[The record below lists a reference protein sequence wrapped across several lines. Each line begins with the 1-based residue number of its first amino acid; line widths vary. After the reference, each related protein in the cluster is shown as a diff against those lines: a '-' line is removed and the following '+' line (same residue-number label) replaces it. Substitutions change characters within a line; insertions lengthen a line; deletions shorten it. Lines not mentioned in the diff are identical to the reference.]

1 MAIEKGLITV
11 AIQKSGRLN
20 EDTVKLLKECDIDV
34 PQGGRQDVGYSRK
47 FPLKFLYVRNSDIPS
62 IVSGG
67 YADLGV
73 TGEDV
78 VLETG
83 EPLIEAMKLPY
94 GGCNLALGVRSDFP
108 YRQLSDLRGMQVAT
122 SFPRLTE
129 NFFRFNGVKDVG
141 ILELGGSVELAA
153 NQNWVKACVDIT
165 SSGESMRVNGLE
177 VRETLLSSQ
186 AEIVVSK
193 KLRQRPETEED
204 VMDLFGRIAAVTRA
218 RQNRFIAV
226 NVPLSEVP
234 NITRIAREAGSTSP
248 NINRSMDDDVVEVQ
262 ALIGAKNFWVTTR
275 RMLAAGGREL
285 AELSVIRSLPNPDD
299 PQMADIRQRIY
310 GQSIISGVTIR

>member
-1 MAIEKGLITV
+1 MAIENGLITV
-11 AIQKSGRLN
+11 ALQKSGRLN
-20 EDTVKLLKECDIDV
+20 EDTARLLKECDIDV
-34 PQGGRQDVGYSRK
+34 PQGGRQDVGYSRR
-47 FPLKFLYVRNSDIPS
+47 FPLKFLYVRNGDIPS

-83 EPLIEAMKLPY
+83 APLIEAIKLPF

-108 YRQLSDLRGMQVAT
+108 YRQVADLKGMQIAT

-153 NQNWVKACVDIT
+153 NQDWVKACVDIT

-193 KLRQRPETEED
+193 KLRERPNSED
-204 VMDLFGRIAAVTRA
+204 TVMDLFGRIVAVTRA
-218 RQNRFIAV
+218 QQNRFIAV
-226 NVPLSEVP
+226 NAPKEQVQ
-234 NITRIAREAGSTSP
+234 NITEIAREAGSTSP
-248 NINRSMDDDVVEVQ
+248 NINLSVNDNVVEIQ
-262 ALIGAKNFWVTTR
+262 AMIGAKSFWTTTR
-275 RMLAAGGREL
+275 KILAAGGREL
-285 AELSVIRSLPNPDD
+285 AELSIVRSLPNLDD
-299 PQMADIRQRIY
+299 TEINGIRQKIY
-310 GQSIISGVTIR
+310 G